1 MKEQHLESPLIT
13 APPARSRLT
22 HSLRRGWAV
31 LLGRQELT
39 VFLLLLM
46 IGVALSIGTDTFF
59 TTTNLLNVSI
69 YVSWFAIA
77 AFGAGVAIIVGG
89 VDLSVGSVMALAG
102 LVCALA
108 LQSGIHLVPAVLL
121 GAFVGVLAGV
131 VNGTLVGYYRLP
143 PFIVTLGTMGLA
155 RGITLGLT
163 EGVPVRD
170 LPSAFRWLGQGE
182 LLLGSLTIPLPV
194 LWMLGL
200 ALLVSLILQR
210 TVLGHYIYTL
220 ARDEPALLFTG
231 VPTERVKLL
240 AYTLSGLLA
249 ALGGMVMT
257 AKLGVAAPMAA
268 LGYELDII
276 AAAVTGGASLFGGE
290 GSVIGI
296 VLGTVLMQ
304 IARNGLVL
312 LGLPTFWQWLTIGA
326 VILLVILFDNWR
338 RRREL

>member
-1 MKEQHLESPLIT
+1 MKEHLFDSPMT
-13 APPARSRLT
+13 VPPPAHPRLT
-22 HSLRRGWAV
+22 HALRRGWAV
-31 LLGRQELT
+31 LAGRQELT

-46 IGVALSIGTDTFF
+46 IGFALSIGTDTFF
-59 TTTNLLNVSI
+59 TTTNLLNVAI

-108 LQSGIHLVPAVLL
+108 LQTGIPLMAAVGL
-121 GAFVGVLAGV
+121 GAFMGVVVGM

-163 EGVPVRD
+163 GGAPVRD
-170 LPSAFRWLGQGE
+170 LPSTFRWLGQGE
-182 LLLGSLTIPLPV
+182 LFAGTLTLPLPV
-194 LWMLGL
+194 IWMLGL
-200 ALLVSLILQR
+200 ALFVSLILQR
-210 TVLGHYIYTL
+210 TVLGHYIFSL
-220 ARDEPALLFTG
+220 ARDEPALRFAG
-231 VPTERVKLL
+231 VPTERVKLM

-276 AAAVTGGASLFGGE
+276 AAAVIGGASLFGGE

-304 IARNGLVL
+304 VARNGLVL
-312 LGLPTFWQWLTIGA
+312 LGLPTFWQWLTIGT

-338 RRREL
+338 RRET

>member
-1 MKEQHLESPLIT
+1 MKEQHLDSPLVAT
-13 APPARSRLT
+13 PTTQPRLT
-22 HSLRRGWAV
+22 RSLRRGWAV
-31 LLGRQELT
+31 LLARQEFT
-39 VFLLLLM
+39 VFLLLLTM
-46 IGVALSIGTDTFF
+46 GFALSMGTDTFF
-59 TTTNLLNVSI
+59 TATNLLNVAI

-77 AFGAGVAIIVGG
+77 AFGVGVAIIVGG

-108 LQSGIHLVPAVLL
+108 LQNGADVIPAVLS
-121 GAFVGVLAGV
+121 GALVGVLVGV

-163 EGVPVRD
+163 AGAPVRD
-170 LPSAFRWLGQGE
+170 LPSDFRWLGQGE
-182 LLLGSLTIPLPV
+182 LLIGSLPLPLPV
-194 LWMLGL
+194 LLALGL
-200 ALLVSLILQR
+200 ALCVSLILQR
-210 TVLGHYIYTL
+210 TVLGHYIYTV
-220 ARDEPALLFTG
+220 ARDERALLFTG

-240 AYTLSGLLA
+240 AYTLSSLLA

-276 AAAVTGGASLFGGE
+276 AAAVIGGVSLFGGE

-326 VILLVILFDNWR
+326 VILMVILFEYWR
-338 RRREL
+338 RRREI

>member
-1 MKEQHLESPLIT
+1 MKEQHLDSPMV
-13 APPARSRLT
+13 AASPVRPRLANW
-22 HSLRRGWAV
+22 LRRGWAV

-39 VFLLLLM
+39 VSLLLLM
-46 IGVALSIGTDTFF
+46 MGSALSIGTDTFF
-59 TTTNLLNVSI
+59 TPTNLLNVAI

-108 LQSGIHLVPAVLL
+108 LQSGAHLVLAVLM
-121 GAFVGVLAGV
+121 GATIGILVGV

-163 EGVPVRD
+163 EGAPVRD

-182 LLLGSLTIPLPV
+182 LLLGSLIIPLPV

-200 ALLVSLILQR
+200 ALLVTLILQR

-220 ARDEPALLFTG
+220 ARNEPALLFMG

-276 AAAVTGGASLFGGE
+276 AAAVIGGASLFGGE
-290 GSVIGI
+290 GNVIGI
-296 VLGTVLMQ
+296 ILGTILMQ
-304 IARNGLVL
+304 VARNGLVL
-312 LGLPTFWQWLTIGA
+312 LGLPTFWQWLTIGT

-338 RRREL
+338 RRGI

>member
-1 MKEQHLESPLIT
+1 MKEQHLDHPLAAT
-13 APPARSRLT
+13 SQVRPRLS
-22 HSLRRGWAV
+22 HALRRGWAI

-46 IGVALSIGTDTFF
+46 IGSALSIGTDTFF
-59 TTTNLLNVSI
+59 TTTNLLNVAV

-108 LQSGIHLVPAVLL
+108 LQSGVPLLLAVLL
-121 GAFVGVLAGV
+121 GAFMGVLVGV
-131 VNGTLVGYYRLP
+131 VNGTLVGYYHLP

-163 EGVPVRD
+163 GGVPVRD

-182 LLLGSLTIPLPV
+182 LLLGSFAVPLPV
-194 LWMLGL
+194 FWMLGL
-200 ALLVSLILQR
+200 ALLVTLVLQR

-220 ARDEPALLFTG
+220 ARNEPALLFTG

-240 AYTLSGLLA
+240 AYALSGLLA
-249 ALGGMVMT
+249 ALGGIVMT
-257 AKLGVAAPMAA
+257 AKLGVAAPMGA

-276 AAAVTGGASLFGGE
+276 AAAVIGGASLFGGE

-296 VLGTVLMQ
+296 VLGTILMQ

-338 RRREL
+338 RRGI